1 MSVELADAP
10 AVETSDATVDTA
22 PANQATESQV
32 EAGGMYDMVD
42 EEFADPGDESV
53 ETEVAAES
61 ETEVEA
67 EPAADETPQD
77 GGDFG
82 SELLSQAEMYG
93 FTADDAKA
101 FGSEEALRRA
111 MVAMDRRGVA
121 YIREKLSQQAP
132 EEKPAEPAKPEPK
145 ATAEQQAAD
154 LAAFDK
160 WKAEVDP
167 TQYDEDTLKLFNGL
181 NDHYDALVRKQH
193 STIQANESKVAALE
207 AQLQAITGRFQAED
221 AARVT
226 EQFDTFVNSLGEEYA
241 DLFGKGTARDL
252 KPTDPVFANRQKL
265 FQEMEMLKWADEV
278 AKRPPLSVSQLAQR
292 ALLLLHGD
300 RIKTTAR
307 KEVLKKVTQQR
318 GTAVERPSQR
328 TTRHKTGVEAA
339 IARIKAFEKAH
350 PEVDDMDGD
359 I

>member
-10 AVETSDATVDTA
+10 EVATSEAAVDTA
-22 PANQATESQV
+22 PAPEATESQV

-42 EEFADPGDESV
+42 DDYADPGEESV
-53 ETEVAAES
+53 ETETTAES
-61 ETEVEA
+61 ETEVET
-67 EPAADETPQD
+67 PTDETPQD

-82 SELLSQAEMYG
+82 SELLAQAELYG

-101 FGSEEALRRA
+101 IGSEDALRRA

-121 YIREKLSQQAP
+121 FIREELNKQAP
-132 EEKPAEPAKPEPK
+132 EAAPAEPAKPAETK
-145 ATAEQQAAD
+145 ATAAQQAAD
-154 LAAFDK
+154 LAAFEK

-193 STIQANESKVAALE
+193 STIQQNESKVAALE
-207 AQLQAITGRFQAED
+207 AQLQAITGRFAAED

-226 EQFDTFVNSLGEEYA
+226 EQFDTFLNGLGEEYQ

-252 KPTDPVFANRQKL
+252 RPDAPEFTNRQKL
-265 FQEMEMLKWADEV
+265 FQEMETLRWVDEV
-278 AKRPPLSVSQLAQR
+278 AKRKPMSVSQLAQR
-292 ALLLLHGD
+292 ALLMLHGD
-300 RIKTTAR
+300 RLKTTAR
-307 KEVLKKVTQQR
+307 KEVLKKVSQQR
-318 GTAVERPSQR
+318 NTAVERPSQR

-350 PEVDDMDGD
+350 PEVDDLDGE